1 MKTMPDKTIIIIYLL
16 LLLIGWLSIFSTSYD
31 GNFNILAQGYG
42 NQLIWIAS
50 SLVIALF
57 VFVLNPRF
65 FSNTATIWYVLFALL
80 LVVVIFAGKEVNGG
94 KSWLGVGN
102 FGIQPSEFAKY
113 ATCLLYAKYASN
125 VNCDLSKPKDVF
137 KAAIIILLPVFL
149 IVLQHDVGSAI
160 PFIFLI
166 FAMYREGLNGWII
179 MIGVLAVALFIM
191 YMVMPKWL
199 IFTLIVLVFVFL
211 FAKTKKK
218 KKYAPW
224 LILSMIVISGY
235 VLSLD
240 FVYSKIDQHQRDRID
255 LLFGKIDDPKKV
267 GYNVNQAKIAIGS
280 GGFFG
285 KGFQEG
291 TQTKGK
297 FVPEQQTDFIF
308 CTIGEERGFLGA
320 FVVVVLYVLLFV
332 RIILLSESNQDA
344 FVRIYGY
351 SIVCILFA
359 HFVINIGMTIGLMPT
374 IGIPLPYISYGGSSL
389 WAFTLMLFT
398 FVNIEAK
405 SHGWNM
411 ERRRRF

>member
-359 HFVINIGMTIGLMPT
+359 HFVINIGMTIGLMQT